1 MAIKNNLDIK
11 ISTALMFLKDH
22 NVHKLY
28 IHYSGGG
35 DDGGIDDVD
44 YRDSYDD
51 PIDIKW
57 NHISKEVIRNAFYEI
72 IDQHVDDVGDW
83 VNNDG
88 GYGNITVYLED
99 MKYDIEYSQRTTKN
113 YDWHGCRLFKLD
125 SPVYEDKYGS
135 SY

>member
-22 NVHKLY
+22 NVHKIY
-28 IHYSGGG
+28 IDFSGSG
-35 DDGGIDDVD
+35 DDGGIDCVD

-51 PIDIKW
+51 PIDMKW
-57 NHISKEVIRNAFYEI
+57 DHTSKEAIRNAFYEI

-88 GYGNITVYLED
+88 GYGNISVYLED
-99 MKYDIEYSQRTTKN
+99 MKYDIEYSQRTTED
-113 YDWHGCRLFKLD
+113 YTWQGCRLFKLD
-125 SPVYEDKYGS
+125 SPVYEGKYGS
-135 SY
+135 S